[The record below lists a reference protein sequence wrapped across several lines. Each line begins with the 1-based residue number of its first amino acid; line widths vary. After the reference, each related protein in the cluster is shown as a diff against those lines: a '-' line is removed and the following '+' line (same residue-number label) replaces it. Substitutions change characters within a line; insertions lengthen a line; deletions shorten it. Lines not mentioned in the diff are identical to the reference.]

1 MMAIILSPSMN
12 AAFSYRFTFFSA
24 ICRIDNEIGDDAHM
38 HPCCSLRSTR
48 PHNIVQGKILSF
60 KHTVLLDT

>member
-24 ICRIDNEIGDDAHM
+24 TCRIDKVIGDCAYM

-48 PHNIVQGKILSF
+48 PHNIVQGEILNF
-60 KHTVLLDT
+60 